1 MSARGK
7 SQAKEPSENVVSLPR
22 SPGRPKG
29 SKNRRTKAVEA
40 LWDPIARRMG
50 RKLEKRFNAE
60 LEKGDNCDLSFCLG
74 FFKEA
79 SGYAWGQ
86 PTRRSE
92 VSGPDRN
99 PIQTEVTNA
108 IASDNRELARRLAL
122 IFSRASP
129 KAHLAASEAATSN
142 FSESL
147 NGAPPLQDALEADL
161 RRDAP
166 TDEKASPESSEAT
179 GGAFGPAPPPEGQSL
194 WFDVL
199 EVRNVGPVREGLPY
213 MYAVRRGE
221 KEIKR
226 GNWDTS
232 LAQARKLIGEPLPPG
247 RLTETRPDSAVLRP
261 SLTREQ
267 RSTERGIHP

>member
-1 MSARGK
+1 
-7 SQAKEPSENVVSLPR
+7 
-22 SPGRPKG
+22 
-29 SKNRRTKAVEA
+29 
-40 LWDPIARRMG
+40 MG

-60 LEKGDNCDLSFCLG
+60 IEKGDNCDLSFCLG

-129 KAHLAASEAATSN
+129 QAHEVAFGAAL
-142 FSESL
+142 FDLHESL
-147 NGAPPLQDALEADL
+147 NGAQPPQDALEADGHQ
-161 RRDAP
+161 A
-166 TDEKASPESSEAT
+166 DEAKEPQL
-179 GGAFGPAPPPEGQSL
+179 PPPPDQAESL
-194 WFDVL
+194 WFGRDV
-199 EVRNVGPVREGLPY
+199 EIRNLGPDRRGLPPL
-213 MYAVRRGE
+213 YALHRGE
-221 KEIKR
+221 KELKR
-226 GNWDTS
+226 GSWDAC
-232 LAQARKLIGEPLPPG
+232 LAQAKKLIGEPLPPG